1 MWCYTC
7 HSMENGDMCVD
18 NITANYS
25 TMMKKCRDEE
35 FTCMVQKFSYTTSTE
50 NATSSPKMWSLERK
64 CTAHCD
70 AGCIVIGERTKLYA
84 CTSCCKTPFC
94 NSGRGG
100 GNRIVPHLQPWTIL
114 LPSSLSILSA
124 SFVKIRIYI

>member
-1 MWCYTC
+1 
-7 HSMENGDMCVD
+7 MENGEMCVD

-25 TMMKKCRDEE
+25 TLMKKCRDEE

-64 CTAHCD
+64 CTAHCES
-70 AGCIVIGERTKLYA
+70 GCIVIGERTKLYA

-94 NSGRGG
+94 NSGRGTG
-100 GNRIVPHLQPWTIL
+100 AQMASFQIWLLFVLILPFYSMSYGNMMRIV
-114 LPSSLSILSA
+114 
-124 SFVKIRIYI
+124 